1 MNGAVLFM
9 RVVSHHRHLLLTN
22 SRHIS
27 MVSRPIAYIQYPLV
41 NFIKNLKQLL
51 DIKPQNNV
59 FKAKTLLN
67 LDIAY
72 LMVQGYKK
80 AEKS

>member
-1 MNGAVLFM
+1 
-9 RVVSHHRHLLLTN
+9 
-22 SRHIS
+22 